1 MSIKSTSTVNI
12 TSTDKVWYITGA
24 SKGMGLIFVQKLL
37 EYGFK
42 VVGTSRDKQ
51 QLIDAVGAVG
61 NSNNFLAVKVEL
73 ANEASVKAS
82 FDEVLS
88 KFGRIDVVVNNAGYS
103 VAGALEESSN
113 DDVRKN
119 FDINVFGVFNVLRY
133 VTPILRNQGSGHVF
147 NISSVG
153 ALIGYPGFSV
163 YSSTKFALDG
173 LTEAYALEVKPFGI
187 NVTGINPGYFKTE
200 FLSSGSYLKAEK
212 KIDSYGHVHAIVDTH
227 ANDISGNQ
235 RGDCAKLL
243 DILIRAYEEKDN
255 TTNHIFV
262 GPDTYPLI
270 RAKLQKYTADLDK
283 WEQYATKTDRDDY
296 VEPTT
301 TQQQH

>member
-1 MSIKSTSTVNI
+1 MSSVEIK
-12 TSTDKVWYITGA
+12 STDKVWYITGA
-24 SKGMGLIFVQKLL
+24 SKGMGLIFVKKLL

-51 QLIDAVGAVG
+51 QLIDAVGSVG
-61 NSNNFLAVKVEL
+61 NSENFLAVKVEL

-82 FDEVLS
+82 FEEVLS
-88 KFGRIDVVVNNAGYS
+88 KFGRIDVVVNNAGYA
-103 VAGALEESSN
+103 VAGAVEENS
-113 DDVRKN
+113 DEEIRKN

-147 NISSVG
+147 NISSVASMLG
-153 ALIGYPGFSV
+153 FPGFGV
-163 YSSTKFALDG
+163 YNATKFALDG

-200 FLSSGSYLKAEK
+200 FLTSGSYQKTEK
-212 KIDSYGHVHAIVDTH
+212 RIDSYAHVHGVVDTH
-227 ANDISGNQ
+227 ANDINGNQ

-262 GPDTYPLI
+262 GPDGYPLI
-270 RAKLQKYTADLDK
+270 RAKLDKYTADLDK
-283 WEQYATKTDRDDY
+283 WEKYATKTDRDDY
-296 VEPTT
+296 VEPPA
-301 TQQQH
+301 QQQH